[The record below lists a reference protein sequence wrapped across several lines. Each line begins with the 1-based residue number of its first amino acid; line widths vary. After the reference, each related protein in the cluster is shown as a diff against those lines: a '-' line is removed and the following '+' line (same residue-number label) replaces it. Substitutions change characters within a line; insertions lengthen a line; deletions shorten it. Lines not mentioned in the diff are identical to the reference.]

1 MGGRNCHLAR
11 RQWRRITSARSTE
24 SALKSSEIDQTD
36 EAHLTAHYGGPGYI
50 WRGRFPAYRVLNM
63 PSEFIADSKSF
74 SRVSPL
80 FLVALAA
87 LIFTTS
93 WLCVALTGYTGRVAA
108 IWIPNAILTAS
119 LLKHARRD
127 WTLMIGV
134 AFVANVCANMVCHDG
149 IVTGSGLAFA
159 NVIEAL
165 IIVTPLRWLGFDRAF
180 SRTEVLLSFYA
191 LVLGAAV
198 PMSALIAGVTL
209 HYTIGMTALVAARS
223 WYGADA
229 LGLCLLVPFFAC
241 VKLSALRGLYA
252 RDKVFGS
259 AMLLSCVLGIAI
271 ASILLPKYS
280 ASFLF
285 FPVLIL
291 LTFQRGFAGGAI
303 GLAIA
308 ATASFTMVFVHHVS
322 PYVAPYSMA
331 EQVSIV
337 QFYYAVIGF
346 TIIMAGAALDDRL
359 KLERWLATV
368 VKRAEASRE
377 EAVLAKEVAERA
389 SSAKSTFLAN
399 MSHELRTPLNAVL
412 GFSEIIKD
420 EYFGIVGDAR
430 YREYAGLIHGAGSH
444 LLDLITDILDMSK
457 IEAGKLELHREH
469 VSTVEVVRDCT
480 ELLEERAAS
489 AGITLQ
495 VNVASAP
502 RAIDADRRALK
513 QILLNL
519 LSNAIKF
526 TPSGGTVTVSARG
539 SGGFCAFSVA
549 DTGIG
554 IAATDL
560 QRLGNPFVQLGNN
573 DGSKPGTG
581 LGLALVRA
589 LTEMHGGELK
599 IESTEGRGTTA
610 TVTIPMAVRHAVAA

>member
-1 MGGRNCHLAR
+1 
-11 RQWRRITSARSTE
+11 
-24 SALKSSEIDQTD
+24 
-36 EAHLTAHYGGPGYI
+36 
-50 WRGRFPAYRVLNM
+50 M
-63 PSEFIADSKSF
+63 PSDFTAADNTNF

-80 FLVALAA
+80 FLLALAA
-87 LIFTTS
+87 MIFAAG
-93 WLCVALTGYTGRVAA
+93 WMCVALTGYTGRVAA

-127 WTLMIGV
+127 WPVMIGI
-134 AFVANVCANMVCHDG
+134 AFVANFAANLIAHDRML
-149 IVTGSGLAFA
+149 TGAGLAFA
-159 NVIEAL
+159 NIVEVL
-165 IIVTPLRWLGFDRAF
+165 IVVSPLRWLGFDRAF
-180 SRTEVLLSFYA
+180 SRTEVLLLFYA
-191 LVLGAAV
+191 LVIGAAA
-198 PMSALIAGVTL
+198 PISALLAGVTL
-209 HYTIGMTALVAARS
+209 HYTIGAPTFAVARS
-223 WYGADA
+223 WYGADV

-252 RDKVFGS
+252 RDKIFGS
-259 AMLLSCVLGIAI
+259 AMLLSCVLGVTI

-280 ASFLF
+280 ATFLF

-308 ATASFTMVFVHHVS
+308 ATASFTMVFLHRVS
-322 PYVAPYSMA
+322 PYVAPHSIA

-346 TIIMAGAALDDRL
+346 TIIMAGATLDDRL

-389 SSAKSTFLAN
+389 STAKSAFLAN

-420 EYFGIVGDAR
+420 EYFGVVGDVR

-457 IEAGKLELHREH
+457 IEAGKLELHREN
-469 VSTVEVVRDCT
+469 VQSAEVVHDCA
-480 ELLEERAAS
+480 ELLEERATS
-489 AGITLQ
+489 AGITLS
-495 VNVASAP
+495 VDVATAP
-502 RAIDADRRALK
+502 RAVDADRRALK

-526 TPSGGTVTVSARG
+526 TPSGGTITVSARE
-539 SGGFCAFSVA
+539 SGGFCAFSVT

-554 IAATDL
+554 IAAADL
-560 QRLGNPFVQLGNN
+560 HRLGNPFVQLGNN
-573 DGSKPGTG
+573 VGSKPGTG

-589 LTEMHGGELK
+589 LSELHGGGLK
-599 IESTEGRGTTA
+599 IESTEGVGTTT
-610 TVTIPMAVRHAVAA
+610 TVTIPIAARQAVAA